1 MIKRFLITKS
11 YCVNETLSLNEA
23 FSLNEVFSPVRAD
36 YIMSLR
42 SLLSPS
48 GFKGRERNFD
58 VALDFRIFSYF

>member
-1 MIKRFLITKS
+1 MTLLSHLSALLIVAVTKRFPITKS
-11 YCVNETLSLNEA
+11 FCVNETLSLNEA

-48 GFKGRERNFD
+48 G
-58 VALDFRIFSYF
+58 